1 MTLGV
6 ADKGGAD
13 LSPKRKRRILDRTES
28 QIVKHL
34 PQYIGKL
41 EELAC
46 GVLVEKIDGRS
57 GEATVYKTPP
67 DRQALEF
74 LIEHGI
80 GKVPQRHEI
89 TGDDGG
95 GIAIVPWLPPSV
107 KVKELSEGKDGES
120 PSPGSLSETTMGV
133 GANGEAKA

>member
-1 MTLGV
+1 V
-6 ADKGGAD
+6 N
-13 LSPKRKRRILDRTES
+13 LSPQRKRRVLDRTES

-34 PQYIGKL
+34 PQYIAKL

-57 GEATVYKTPP
+57 GEATVYKAPP

-80 GKVPQRHEI
+80 GKVPTKLEV
-89 TGDDGG
+89 TGEEGG
-95 GIAIVPWLPPSV
+95 GIAIIPWLPPSA
-107 KVKELSEGKDGES
+107 KVKELPEGAEEKPPVGGETIVS
-120 PSPGSLSETTMGV
+120 RAEV
-133 GANGEAKA
+133 VDAEAALK